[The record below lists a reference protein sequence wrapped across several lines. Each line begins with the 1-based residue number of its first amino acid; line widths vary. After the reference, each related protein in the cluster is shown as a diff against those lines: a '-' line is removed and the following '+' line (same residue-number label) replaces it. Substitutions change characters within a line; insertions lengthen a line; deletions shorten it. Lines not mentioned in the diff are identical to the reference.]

1 MPHLPS
7 YERRETPI
15 VLSPTFPLGIHEHS
29 RTRFLKPATAL
40 RATFTDAFMSQL
52 NCKTTELQKK
62 KKKKKK
68 KLNYIFLLFNI

>member
-1 MPHLPS
+1 MPHLPPS

-15 VLSPTFPLGIHEHS
+15 VLPPTFPLGIHEHS
-29 RTRFLKPATAL
+29 RTRFLKPATTL

-62 KKKKKK
+62 KKNKQKTT
-68 KLNYIFLLFNI
+68 KLYIFTF